1 MALGRTIKSE
11 GGQGGGRGHSN
22 MTHWEYTEDIKK
34 AARKFRRREA
44 KREIH
49 PKVGL
54 AKTD

>member
-1 MALGRTIKSE
+1 MALGKTIKSE

-44 KREIH
+44 KDEIQKS
-49 PKVGL
+49 PKSSN
-54 AKTD
+54 TE